1 MFNKNGFKMKKI
13 VFANCGAG
21 KQGKSSSVKEVY
33 HLLNSKYKAKMLIDG
48 ADVKATFLI
57 NGVLVG
63 LESQGDPYSRM
74 FQSLDDFVSMGCDII
89 VCACRSSGGTRRKVQ
104 SLANLG
110 YQIVWAQNDRTE
122 DSTLYSHLNNMYA
135 RKIVDLILDRIA
147 GKF

>member
-89 VCACRSSGGTRRKVQ
+89 VCACRSSGCSERQ
-104 SLANLG
+104 
-110 YQIVWAQNDRTE
+110 D
-122 DSTLYSHLNNMYA
+122 
-135 RKIVDLILDRIA
+135 
-147 GKF
+147 